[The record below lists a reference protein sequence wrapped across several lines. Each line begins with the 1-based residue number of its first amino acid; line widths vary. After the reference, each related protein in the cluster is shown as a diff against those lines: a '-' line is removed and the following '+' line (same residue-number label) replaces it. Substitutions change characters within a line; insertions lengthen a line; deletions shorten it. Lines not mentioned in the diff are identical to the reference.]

1 MYHSKIN
8 KTWYPK
14 KDDYVRLTTMIE
26 DEYGFFEKGDI
37 VKFNYVMAEKR
48 PNGDRIYELIDKY
61 GNSVTVRNPSLDS
74 FELVDKDSVD
84 FGA

>member
-14 KDDYVRLTTMIE
+14 KDDYVRLTTIIE
-26 DEYGFFEKGDI
+26 DDYGLFEKGDI

-48 PNGDRIYELIDKY
+48 PNGD
-61 GNSVTVRNPSLDS
+61 
-74 FELVDKDSVD
+74 
-84 FGA
+84 